1 MKNVALV
8 LALASLSACGPATP
22 AQGPEPAKEGPAEP
36 APGASSVEAAAPEA
50 AKPSPAAESSPTES
64 LARDLLKAGG
74 RRIAWSASKKRF
86 VVPVDMRAEGGR
98 GLDLRFYDDDGA
110 QREILRVCQPGECE
124 ESLDEKAKELLPK
137 LAARLGSEGYEP
149 VSSVGWP
156 EGRDEVEVGALQAK
170 LHQDK
175 GRLSLVREKKSTPLR
190 ALGGRSPRGEI
201 TAVYPVL
208 SAKLIGLLAGEFFVF
223 KLP

>member
-1 MKNVALV
+1 MLHH
-8 LALASLSACGPATP
+8 L
-22 AQGPEPAKEGPAEP
+22 
-36 APGASSVEAAAPEA
+36 
-50 AKPSPAAESSPTES
+50 
-64 LARDLLKAGG
+64 RDQ
-74 RRIAWSASKKRF
+74 RRIDAYEIL
-86 VVPVDMRAEGGR
+86 AEFFIR
-98 GLDLRFYDDDGA
+98 LIQEVQRQ